1 VTIFLTCPRFNRVTI
16 PLRLYHT
23 PSLVRQ
29 TSSASIFPP
38 LVNIITGLPPCRFPI
53 PGPLVETGSVL
64 ARVCAAL
71 GVPLTGVFGDSEGDG
86 EGATVGDGEAG
97 CGVATGT
104 GVLDVCGAATASC
117 V

>member
-1 VTIFLTCPRFNRVTI
+1 M

-38 LVNIITGLPPCRFPI
+38 LVNIIMGLPPCRVPI

-64 ARVCAAL
+64 ARECAAL
-71 GVPLTGVFGDSEGDG
+71 GAASTGVFGDGEGDG
-86 EGATVGDGEAG
+86 EGETVG
-97 CGVATGT
+97 
-104 GVLDVCGAATASC
+104 
-117 V
+117 